1 MSTDDLNIFMM
12 CDKLN
17 ASALSEMPSGFAVRH
32 PRESE
37 LDVWKRMPFDD
48 GETAD
53 QYSGYMTE
61 YFDRVYSPK
70 GDLFYKTC
78 VFVVDE
84 NDMPIGTGFTWK
96 LYERFTTVHW
106 FKTIKAYENK
116 GIGRALISIVMRKLQ
131 TGEYPVYL
139 HTQVGSYRA
148 IKLYSDFGFKLLT
161 DSDVG
166 LRHNDFRVGLPVL
179 MNLMP
184 QADFKNLRFGKAS
197 QDFLDCVASQT
208 TNDF

>member
-1 MSTDDLNIFMM
+1 MSIDDLNIFMM

-17 ASALSEMPSGFAVRH
+17 TSALSEMPLGFTARH
-32 PRESE
+32 PRKDE

-48 GETAD
+48 EEAAN
-53 QYSGYMTE
+53 QYFDYMTE

-70 GDLFYKTC
+70 GNLFYKTC
-78 VFVVDE
+78 LFVVDD
-84 NDMPIGTGFTWK
+84 NDAPVCTGFTWK
-96 LYERFTTVHW
+96 LYDRFTTVHW

-116 GIGRALISIVMRKLQ
+116 GIGRALISIVMGKLSAD
-131 TGEYPVYL
+131 EYPVYL

-161 DSDVG
+161 DSEVG

-179 MNLMP
+179 MNRMP
-184 QADFKNLRFGKAS
+184 PIDFNNLRFGKAM
-197 QDFLDCVASQT
+197 QDFLDCVASQAT
-208 TNDF
+208 SDF